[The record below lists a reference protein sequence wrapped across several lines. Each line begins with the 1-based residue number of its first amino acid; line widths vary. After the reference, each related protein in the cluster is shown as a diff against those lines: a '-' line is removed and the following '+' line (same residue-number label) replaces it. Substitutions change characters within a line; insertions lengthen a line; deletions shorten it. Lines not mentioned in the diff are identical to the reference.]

1 MMNIEKEK
9 QRMLSELD
17 AVENDMNTLKVN
29 IEKIRKALE
38 KVQTEDD
45 AMTFDAEYD
54 IEEGL
59 EHIEIF

>member
-17 AVENDMNTLKVN
+17 LVENDMKTLKVN

-45 AMTFDAEYD
+45 AMAFDAEYD

-59 EHIEIF
+59 EYITIL

>member
-17 AVENDMNTLKVN
+17 AVENDMNTLKAN

-45 AMTFDAEYD
+45 AMAFDAEYD

-59 EHIEIF
+59 EHITIF

>member
-45 AMTFDAEYD
+45 AMAFDAEYD

-59 EHIEIF
+59 EHIVIF